1 MSKPDLIWKCNR
13 PYGGYVIATMAQ
25 RKAWVVAW
33 FKQIPDAP
41 EVALTQT
48 VVKVDSRDKAR
59 ELSRWW
65 ARNMD
70 EPPVWLTA
78 AQRTIVEQG
87 RAKC

>member
-1 MSKPDLIWKCNR
+1 MSKPELIWKCKR

-33 FKQIPDAP
+33 FKQVPDTP
-41 EVALTQT
+41 EIALTQ
-48 VVKVDSRDKAR
+48 VVVHVDTRDKAR

-65 ARNMD
+65 VGLID
-70 EPPVWLTA
+70 EPPLWLPSA
-78 AQRTIVEQG
+78 DRAIVEQG